1 MHLENS
7 EEVEVIQLLPYAN
20 DGGIHGGKIRAREI
34 RSTLLR
40 EQAKIETVF
49 LGDQQ
54 FIQESDEFNLN
65 GVPHSLVGDVNLLNC
80 NFKLSKITM
89 PNLRIILFEQP
100 WAWSEVKRLKISN
113 PKAVVVYS
121 GHNVEYQLKER
132 ILKPLLGRQA
142 VEISNQIRKIE
153 IEIATMA
160 DYIFTVSQED
170 ANWYSKYSKNAP
182 VVAQNGTSIR
192 ETLVHA
198 GNESDS
204 PYGLV
209 VGSAHPPNI
218 EGCLKFLSEPELWLP
233 KSTRIVVAGSLSLAL
248 RDRWH
253 ALQNRWGQSCVDLIS
268 GVTDLD
274 LSRLINE
281 CHVMLLPIAYGGGTN
296 LKTAEALTSGRPI
309 VASQQA
315 FRGFKKYSGEKFV
328 SVVDRSLEFKI
339 ETINKLMQPKQSFIP
354 RNVNDLEWENTLA
367 GFRKLY
373 RDIMD
378 A

>member
-1 MHLENS
+1 MQLANS
-7 EEVEVIQLLPYAN
+7 GEVEVLQLLPYAN
-20 DGGIHGGKIRAREI
+20 DSGIHGGKIRAREI
-34 RSTLLR
+34 RSALLT

-49 LGDQQ
+49 LGDLQ

-65 GVPHSLVGDVNLLNC
+65 GIPPSLVGDVNLLNC
-80 NFKLSKITM
+80 NFKLSKIKL

-113 PKAVVVYS
+113 PKAVVIYS
-121 GHNVEYQLKER
+121 GQNVEHQLKER
-132 ILKPLLGRQA
+132 ILKPQYGRRA
-142 VEISNQIRKIE
+142 VEIANQIRRIE
-153 IEIATMA
+153 IEIAVMA

-170 ANWYSKYSKNAP
+170 ANWYSKFSKNAP
-182 VVAQNGTSIR
+182 IVAQNGTSIS
-192 ETLVHA
+192 ETIAHSEY
-198 GNESDS
+198 ESDS

-218 EGCLKFLSEPELWLP
+218 EGCLKFLSEPQLWLP

-248 RDRWH
+248 RDSWH
-253 ALQNRWGQSCVDLIS
+253 SLQNRWGQSCVELIS

-274 LSRLINE
+274 LSRLISG
-281 CHVMLLPIAYGGGTN
+281 CHVMLLPIGYGGGTN

-315 FRGFKKYSGEKFV
+315 FRGFKEYSGAKFV
-328 SVVDRSLEFKI
+328 SMVDNSLEFKI

-354 RNVNDLEWENTLA
+354 RNVHDLKWEKTLA
-367 GFRKLY
+367 SIKILY
-373 RDIMD
+373 RDIMN